1 MSLRIA
7 ITRALPDA
15 EESAA
20 RIRALGGEA
29 IIAPLLTIIPMAY
42 DTNVEDAQA
51 LIFTS
56 IAGVRAFPDARRMH
70 AKRVLTVGDA
80 SAHAAREAGFTDVR
94 SADGDAAALAAMA
107 IATLDPKAGP
117 LIHIRGTHVAGDVAG
132 QLEAAG
138 FKVDRRIAYT
148 AAQAP
153 VLPEALKAP
162 LDVVLFYSARAAEA
176 FHSLGGQSAGRAAA
190 CLSPGVAEA
199 AGPGWA
205 RVIVAP
211 RPREDALLAAVF
223 GS

>member
-15 EESAA
+15 EESVA
-20 RIRALGGEA
+20 RIRALGGA
-29 IIAPLLTIIPMAY
+29 PIIAPLLTIVPMAY
-42 DTNVEDAQA
+42 DTNVEGAQA

-56 IAGVRAFPDARRMH
+56 AAGVRAFPDARRMH
-70 AKRVLTVGDA
+70 ATRVLAVGDA
-80 SAHAAREAGFTDVR
+80 SAAAARAAGFTDVH
-94 SADGDAAALAAMA
+94 SADGDAGALSALA
-107 IATLDPKAGP
+107 IATLNPEAGP

-138 FKVDRRIAYT
+138 FQVERRIAYT

-153 VLPEALKAP
+153 ALPEALKAP

-176 FHSLGGQSAGRAAA
+176 FHSLGGQSAGRTAA
-190 CLSPGVAEA
+190 CLSQNVAAA

-205 RVIVAP
+205 RVIVAA
-211 RPREDALLAAVF
+211 RPREDALLSAVF
-223 GS
+223 SS